1 MGCCLEPTTADE
13 AQGRCSW
20 LLCDSCLVGRGNP
33 SKSATTNF
41 ASTIGAIASLM
52 VILSM
57 PKNVSDIS
65 YDQWLVQ
72 IAMALA
78 QTLAIVTACV
88 PYLKPF
94 MDGLESG
101 MIRSDDLLRRTEV
114 PGKRGVYPYGR
125 DRKSPLNSA
134 ISKRLSKMSNPT
146 RPVKPHPHEMDPIK
160 SAIINTVS
168 VEANPYHER
177 DWDVGSDSSQTKII
191 KQTRSWGVVSSDA
204 AELGMS
210 DQDSR

>member
-1 MGCCLEPTTADE
+1 MIILNMTK
-13 AQGRCSW
+13 
-20 LLCDSCLVGRGNP
+20 N
-33 SKSATTNF
+33 
-41 ASTIGAIASLM
+41 STD
-52 VILSM
+52 V
-57 PKNVSDIS
+57 S

-101 MIRSDDLLRRTEV
+101 MIRSDDLLRRTEA
-114 PGKRGVYPYGR
+114 PGKGGAYSYGK
-125 DRKSPLNSA
+125 DRKSPLNSTM
-134 ISKRLSKMSNPT
+134 SKRLSKISGPI
-146 RPVKPHPHEMDPIK
+146 RPMRPPPHEMGPIK
-160 SAIINTVS
+160 NATINTIS
-168 VEANPYHER
+168 VGINPYDER

-204 AELGMS
+204 TEMGIS
-210 DQDSR
+210 DHDSR

>member
-1 MGCCLEPTTADE
+1 M
-13 AQGRCSW
+13 
-20 LLCDSCLVGRGNP
+20 
-33 SKSATTNF
+33 
-41 ASTIGAIASLM
+41 I
-52 VILSM
+52 ILSM
-57 PKNVSDIS
+57 TKTTTDTPF
-65 YDQWLVQ
+65 DQWLVQ

-101 MIRSDDLLRRTEV
+101 MIRSDDLLRRTEA
-114 PGKRGVYPYGR
+114 PGKGGAYPYGR

-134 ISKRLSKMSNPT
+134 VSKRLSKMSNPS
-146 RPVKPHPHEMDPIK
+146 RPVRPRPHEMGPIK
-160 SAIINTVS
+160 NATMNTVS
-168 VEANPYHER
+168 VEANPRHEH

-204 AELGMS
+204 AELGLS
-210 DQDSR
+210 DLDSR

>member
-1 MGCCLEPTTADE
+1 MIMLSITKNTTD
-13 AQGRCSW
+13 
-20 LLCDSCLVGRGNP
+20 V
-33 SKSATTNF
+33 
-41 ASTIGAIASLM
+41 
-52 VILSM
+52 
-57 PKNVSDIS
+57 S

-101 MIRSDDLLRRTEV
+101 MIRSDDLLRRTEP
-114 PGKRGVYPYGR
+114 PGKTGGYAYGK
-125 DRKSPLNSA
+125 DRKSPMNSA
-134 ISKRLSKMSNPT
+134 ISKRLSKISAPI
-146 RPVKPHPHEMDPIK
+146 RPMRPSPHEMGPIK
-160 SAIINTVS
+160 NATINTIS
-168 VEANPYHER
+168 VGVNPYNER

-204 AELGMS
+204 TEMGIS
-210 DQDSR
+210 DHESR